1 MKPSLISCCFS
12 MSSLYRLRISI
23 NDDMSISL
31 NVVRNAAVFCDSFNR
46 SAMRSRILLIFTR
59 FSFREGPLT
68 AAEVVSAEGDVDCLL
83 SSFGAGVD
91 LLVSFTSALLLPCAG
106 VGGVGDSCLGESDF
120 GSTESPFSACGA
132 ASDDVA
138 AEVEDSSASPCAKR
152 KRSCPTVTVSS
163 SFTSNSV
170 ILPDAGALTD
180 TSICEGKR
188 MARCQQRAIWFRCDE
203 MNGKIRIRKTGDNE
217 RRQKTKKR

>member
-23 NDDMSISL
+23 NEDMSISL

-59 FSFREGPLT
+59 FSFREGPLP
-68 AAEVVSAEGDVDCLL
+68 AAKLAGAEGVVDCLV
-83 SSFGAGVD
+83 SSFGAGAG
-91 LLVSFTSALLLPCAG
+91 LLVSFTPALLLPCAG
-106 VGGVGDSCLGESDF
+106 VGGGGGSCLGVSAF
-120 GSTESPFSACGA
+120 GSTASPFFACGV

-138 AEVEDSSASPCAKR
+138 AEAEDSSASPCAKR

-188 MARCQQRAIWFRCDE
+188 MVRCQLRAVQSRCDE
-203 MNGKIRIRKTGDNE
+203 MNGKIRIRETGDNE
-217 RRQKTKKR
+217 RRPKKKGH